1 MSGAGGGKRPVAVS
15 LAAALACLLVLTGC
29 LPGPRM
35 LRPEERY
42 PIDRAKVEYPAGF
55 DLERYIVNLTAPTA
69 IAFDADQ
76 NTLVAE
82 SGIGGHDVRI
92 VAFRPDGSRFDVY
105 PVSKQ
110 LPLIPTGGFTLYAPI
125 GGMVVHEG
133 WVYVSHRD
141 ENGLGVI
148 TALDYK
154 GHHRTIVADL
164 PAQGEYGVTDLA
176 IDPRTGRLFFGVGT
190 ATNSGV
196 VGMDDFALGWPQDHP
211 NVHDIPYKKLV
222 LWGRRFDTPNPNASP
237 LFGIGEIAV
246 SAPFQR
252 FGVSNQT
259 VIPGVLDGPRKGP
272 PKFNGGI
279 FSVAVGGGEIKAEAF
294 GIRYP
299 RGLAFSKDE
308 YGAMLFT
315 NDGME
320 MRGSRPVK
328 DDPDSVLRLSFAPGE
343 QIHWYGWPD
352 YTTDLRPV
360 TDRHFWPPE
369 RMLLPHGYPDLSFVI
384 NRDDSDLLAPTPGD
398 FLVGAFPSQ
407 SGAAGIEF
415 VPSGG
420 PFRQYFGSALVALS
434 GDRAPFSTGGIKVG
448 PVGYKVMLADAD
460 RPGRVTDFIRNTQG
474 GPASLHGDDRDQLER
489 PITIRFGPDG
499 SLYILDFGRMRVRDG
514 KEDVD
519 RGSGKLYR
527 LFPSRFPATTPER

>member
-1 MSGAGGGKRPVAVS
+1 M
-15 LAAALACLLVLTGC
+15 LLALACLVLTGC
-29 LPGPRM
+29 PPGPRM

-42 PIDRAKVEYPAGF
+42 PIDRSKVEYPAGF

-92 VAFRPDGSRFDVY
+92 IAFRPDGSRFDVY
-105 PVSKQ
+105 PASKQ
-110 LPLIPTGGFTLYAPI
+110 LPLINTGSFKLYAPI
-125 GGMVVHEG
+125 GGMLVHDG

-141 ENGLGVI
+141 ENDMGAI

-154 GHHRTIVADL
+154 GNHRTIVAGL

-176 IDPRTGRLFFGVGT
+176 LDPRTRRLFFGVGT

-196 VGMDDFALGWPQDHP
+196 VGMDDFAIGWPRDYP

-237 LFGIGEIAV
+237 LFGIGDIAV

-259 VIPGVLDGPRKGP
+259 VILGAVDGPRKGP

-279 FSVAVGGGEIKAEAF
+279 FSVPVAGGEIKAEAS

-308 YGAMLFT
+308 FGLMLFT

-328 DDPDSVLRLSFAPGE
+328 DDPDSVLLLNYNPGE
-343 QIHWYGWPD
+343 QVQWYGWPD
-352 YTTDLRPV
+352 YTTHLRPV
-360 TDRHFWPPE
+360 TDPMFRPPE
-369 RMLLPHGYPDLSFVI
+369 RMILPHGYPDLSFVI
-384 NRDDSDLLAPTPGD
+384 NREDSDLLTPRVGN
-398 FLVGAFPSQ
+398 LVQGVFPSQ
-407 SGAAGIEF
+407 SGLAGIDF
-415 VPSGG
+415 VPASG

-434 GDRAPFSTGGIKVG
+434 GDRAPFATGGINVG
-448 PVGYKVMLADAD
+448 PIGYKVM
-460 RPGRVTDFIRNTQG
+460 RVDTDQKQVADFIRNTQT
-474 GPASLHGDDRDQLER
+474 GPASLHGNDRDQLER
-489 PITIRFGPDG
+489 PITLRFGPDG
-499 SLYILDFGRMRVRDG
+499 SLYILDFGRMRMRDG
-514 KEDVD
+514 KEDVAA
-519 RGSGKLYR
+519 STGKVYR
-527 LFPSRFPATTPER
+527 LLPSRFPTTAPDR